1 MDCSWSDSSVHGIL
15 QARTLEWVL
24 CPSPGD
30 LSDPGIEPGS
40 PALQVDSLSIGACLV
55 AQTVKNLPKMQK
67 TRVQYLGQEDPLE
80 KGMGPIP
87 VFLPGEFQGQRS
99 LVGYFPWG
107 HKELDTIE

>member
-1 MDCSWSDSSVHGIL
+1 M
-15 QARTLEWVL
+15 
-24 CPSPGD
+24 
-30 LSDPGIEPGS
+30 
-40 PALQVDSLSIGACLV
+40 

-67 TRVQYLGQEDPLE
+67 TRVQYLGQEDPL

-107 HKELDTIE
+107 HKELDTIERLTLSYWVRVGPTSSD